1 VSDGDAVIEPADRE
15 ILKNQFKQTRA
26 QLIWVYVH
34 AGVDKN
40 ILDSV
45 IAGDN
50 EIVTNAESAQLDV
63 NQNSAM
69 NRLFEELDIPYQA
82 FEVNSEAGL
91 QHAVAEI
98 GRATNKPTR
107 YEYRLPRQDYAI
119 YFYMLSMLLLGMLF
133 WLKQIEIKAWKP

>member
-1 VSDGDAVIEPADRE
+1 
-15 ILKNQFKQTRA
+15 
-26 QLIWVYVH
+26 
-34 AGVDKN
+34 
-40 ILDSV
+40 
-45 IAGDN
+45 
-50 EIVTNAESAQLDV
+50 
-63 NQNSAM
+63 M